1 MRFLTI
7 GFCKAPRLKPW
18 EYDAVYKKYGNKCYI
33 CEIELTVYTRSVD
46 HIHPKKWNG
55 TNDMAN
61 LRPCCRK
68 CNKSKD
74 SMTIYE
80 FQKTL
85 VDDVLD
91 SFVKGVRIPMG
102 NLQS

>member
-33 CEIELTVYTRSVD
+33 CEIELTVYTS
-46 HIHPKKWNG
+46 
-55 TNDMAN
+55 

-91 SFVKGVRIPMG
+91 SFVKTIRIPMG